1 MSSKR
6 QNDTLLAALARRP
19 MTAGEIWSELGI
31 ARAAARVFDL
41 RAIGHDI
48 RSTEITVDNRTGGT
62 SRVAQYSLHGSQLK
76 LIPNHPGRGLM
87 HAAA

>member
-1 MSSKR
+1 MSSR
-6 QNDTLLAALARRP
+6 QNETLLAALTTRP

-41 RAIGHDI
+41 RAMGYDI
-48 RSTEITVDNRTGGT
+48 HSTEITVRNRTGGT
-62 SRVAQYSLHGSQLK
+62 SRVAQYSLQGKQLT